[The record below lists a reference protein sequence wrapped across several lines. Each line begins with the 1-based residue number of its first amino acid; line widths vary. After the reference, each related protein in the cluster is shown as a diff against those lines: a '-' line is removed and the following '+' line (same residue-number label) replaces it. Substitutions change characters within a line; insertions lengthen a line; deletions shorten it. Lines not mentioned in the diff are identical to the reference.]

1 MIIHDYLFIIC
12 FFIII
17 IIIINYY
24 CDHLLSIYLSIYLY
38 IYLCVYLFLSFS
50 FTFWRSLM
58 FSISVFFPS
67 LLGEQIG
74 LVNDMAV
81 SSSCTVSFFCHNYVV
96 IGVGDFMSQFE
107 TPKAWW

>member
-1 MIIHDYLFIIC
+1 MIICLLFVYDL
-12 FFIII
+12 FFTI

-24 CDHLLSIYLSIYLY
+24 CDHLLSIYLSIYLF
-38 IYLCVYLFLSFS
+38 IFIFS
-50 FTFWRSLM
+50 FTFWRSLV
-58 FSISVFFPS
+58 FSIRVFFFPS

-81 SSSCTVSFFCHNYVV
+81 SSSCTVSFFCHNYVG

>member
-1 MIIHDYLFIIC
+1 MIC
-12 FFIII
+12 FLLSLLLLIII
-17 IIIINYY
+17 VIIY
-24 CDHLLSIYLSIYLY
+24 YLSIYLF
-38 IYLCVYLFLSFS
+38 IYLFIFIFS
-50 FTFWRSLM
+50 FTFWRSLV

-81 SSSCTVSFFCHNYVV
+81 SSSCTVSFFCHNYVG